1 MKILVIRFSSIGDI
15 VLTTPVIRALKEQMT
30 DVEVHF
36 LTKASFKSLLEHN
49 LNIDKL
55 VTFERS
61 YNEVLPELKA
71 ENYDRV
77 IDLHHN
83 IRTLKLKMALGKPSS
98 SFPKLNIR
106 KWLLVRLKKIRM
118 PDVHVVDRY
127 FMAVERLGVKNDHRP
142 CEFFLS
148 DDQRVDP
155 EREFGMKTKSY
166 LAVAVGAQYF
176 TKRMPVQKLVEIL
189 TQIEQPVVLCGGP
202 MDQKLAEEVISS
214 LPEKKILSACG
225 RYSLGQSASIVA
237 QSTAILTN
245 DTGLMHIATCFGVPV
260 ISVWGNTVPE
270 LGMYP
275 YYPAE
280 QGKFVM
286 HEVKNLSC
294 RPCSKIGFQQC
305 PKGHFKC
312 MQLQDSE
319 AIANSIRQITKD

>member
-15 VLTTPVIRALKEQMT
+15 VLTTPVIRALKEQRP
-30 DVEVHF
+30 DVEMHY
-36 LTKASFKSLLEHN
+36 LTKAIFKSLLEHN
-49 LNIDKL
+49 PHIDKL

-61 YNEVLPELKA
+61 YQEVLQELKA

-83 IRTLKLKMALGKPSS
+83 IRTLKLKMALGKPSN

-106 KWLLVRLKKIRM
+106 KWLLVRLKKISM

-127 FMAVERLGVKNDHRP
+127 FLAVERLGVKNDQKH
-142 CEFFLS
+142 CEFILS

-155 EREFGMKTKSY
+155 EKEFGIKTKSY
-166 LAVAVGAQYF
+166 LAVAVGAQFF
-176 TKRMPVQKLVEIL
+176 TKRMPVHKLVEIL
-189 TQIEQPVVLCGGP
+189 SQIEQPVVLCGGP
-202 MDQKLAEEVISS
+202 MDQKFANEVISS
-214 LPEKKILSACG
+214 LPDKKIFSACG
-225 RYSLGQSASIVA
+225 RYSLGQSASIVE
-237 QSTAILTN
+237 QSAAILTN

-275 YYPAE
+275 YYPKE
-280 QGKFVM
+280 QAKYVV
-286 HEVKNLSC
+286 HEVKGLSC
-294 RPCSKIGFQQC
+294 RPCSKIGFQKC

-312 MQLQDSE
+312 MELQNSSE
-319 AIANSIRQITKD
+319 IARSIVDIVKN